1 MCVVGLNAEVESK
14 SYVLAE
20 QATEKLIVRAS
31 NPGQFDQDDIQWQR
45 SHMPD
50 AIYHQVS
57 CSAFY
62 QDFIFD
68 ISFISSFDC
77 FFF

>member
-50 AIYHQVS
+50 AIYHQV
-57 CSAFY
+57 F
-62 QDFIFD
+62 
-68 ISFISSFDC
+68 
-77 FFF
+77 